1 MQEIVIIG
9 ASGLGKEVA
18 YYIKSVNEKTP
29 TFKIVGFVDDNAAIL
44 GNEIIYGLKVLGNV
58 EDLCSGNIVVSGICL
73 AIANNSVR
81 VAIYERLMVKNF
93 DFPNI
98 IDAGVHFDNSNSIGK
113 GNIIGHHV
121 MLTCNIHLGDFN
133 ILNGTAGFGHDV
145 TIGNFNLFGPRST
158 ISGGVTIG
166 DQNTINL
173 QTSVLQNIR
182 IGNRNTINLHSCLF
196 KSIKDDGVY
205 FGVPAMRQRF

>member
-1 MQEIVIIG
+1 MQDIVIIG

-18 YYIKSVNEKTP
+18 YYIRSVNRRTP
-29 TFKIVGFVDDNAAIL
+29 AFNIVGFVDDNDAIL
-44 GNEIIYGLKVLGNV
+44 GNDIIFGLKVIGNV
-58 EDLCSGNIVVSGICL
+58 ADLIAGKIAVSGICL
-73 AIANNSVR
+73 AIANNAVR
-81 VAIYERLMVKNF
+81 VVIYERLKDQNF

-98 IDAGVHFDNSNSIGK
+98 IDPSVYFDSSNTIGK
-113 GNIIGHHV
+113 GNIIGHFA

-133 ILNGTAGFGHDV
+133 ILNGTAGFGHDI
-145 TIGNFNLFGPRST
+145 TIGNFNLFGPRTT

-173 QTSVLQNIR
+173 QTSVLQNVR
-182 IGNRNTINLHSCLF
+182 IGNRNTVNLHSCLF

-205 FGVPAMRQRF
+205 FGVPAMRQKF